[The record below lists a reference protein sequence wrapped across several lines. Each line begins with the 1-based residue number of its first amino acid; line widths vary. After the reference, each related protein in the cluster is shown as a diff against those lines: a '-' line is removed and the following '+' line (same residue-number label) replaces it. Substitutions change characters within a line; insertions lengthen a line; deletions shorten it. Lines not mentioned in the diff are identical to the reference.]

1 MISALIFSAISV
13 APHVSAPHF
22 TPAPV
27 RAAPAP
33 AKPAPAPVR
42 PTPAPV
48 ITPIYVPPP
57 HIAAKCDDKKE
68 KCK

>member
-13 APHVSAPHF
+13 APHF

-27 RAAPAP
+27 RVAPAP
-33 AKPAPAPVR
+33 VVRPAPAPVR
-42 PTPAPV
+42 PPPAPV
-48 ITPIYVPPP
+48 IMPVYVPPP
-57 HIAAKCDDKKE
+57 HITAKCDDKKE

>member
-13 APHVSAPHF
+13 APHISAPHF
-22 TPAPV
+22 TPPV
-27 RAAPAP
+27 RVAPAP
-33 AKPAPAPVR
+33 VVRPAPAPVR

-48 ITPIYVPPP
+48 IMPVYVPPP
-57 HIAAKCDDKKE
+57 HITAKCDDKKE